1 MSSLFELP
9 EVLSHAQM
17 QEVRGLLAAAPW
29 HDGRA
34 SAGEQAAQV
43 KNNDQLPPDSTSA
56 RQLRALVMQAL
67 DRSAM
72 FLSMAL
78 PNRIFPPHFNRYGAQ
93 RNHYGPHVDGAI
105 RRWPGEGSHL
115 RSDLAAT
122 LFLSDPE
129 SYDGGELVIGAGLAE
144 RRIKL
149 PAGHMVL
156 YSADS
161 IHQVTPVTRG
171 QRHGAF
177 FWVESMVRSATQRQ
191 LLHELD
197 MSILA
202 LRQRHGDD
210 TSTVALTGTYHK
222 LLRMWAE
229 T

>member
-9 EVLSHAQM
+9 QVLSHAQLH
-17 QEVRGLLAAAPW
+17 EARGLLAEAPW

-43 KNNDQLPPDSTSA
+43 KNNDQLPPDSPSA
-56 RQLRALVMQAL
+56 RQLRALVTQAL
-67 DRSAM
+67 EHSAM

-78 PNRIFPPHFNRYGAQ
+78 PKRIFPPHFNRYGAQ
-93 RNHYGPHVDGAI
+93 RNHYGPHVDSAI
-105 RRWPGEGSHL
+105 RRGPDGGPHI

-122 LFLSDPE
+122 LFLSDPD
-129 SYDGGELVIGAGLAE
+129 SYDGGELVIGSGLAE

-171 QRHGAF
+171 QRLGAF

-210 TSTVALTGTYHK
+210 ASTVALTGTYHK